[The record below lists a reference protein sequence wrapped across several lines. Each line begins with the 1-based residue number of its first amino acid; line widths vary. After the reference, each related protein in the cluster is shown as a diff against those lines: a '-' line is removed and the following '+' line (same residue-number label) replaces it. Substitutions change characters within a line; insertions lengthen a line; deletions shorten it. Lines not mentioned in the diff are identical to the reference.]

1 MTTAPSARSA
11 TTWRSSRPWSD
22 ATRRLPSASSASTR
36 CGLASTSRSTST
48 STETDPQ
55 NLEREETM
63 ADTALKERQKPEA
76 TADALG
82 QKTRDLD
89 ATPTHESEPE

>member
-1 MTTAPSARSA
+1 M
-11 TTWRSSRPWSD
+11 
-22 ATRRLPSASSASTR
+22 
-36 CGLASTSRSTST
+36 
-48 STETDPQ
+48 ETDPEQQ

-82 QKTRDLD
+82 QKTRDVD
-89 ATPTHESEPE
+89 AAPTARSAII